1 MKKSFITTVLLGV
14 MISSQA
20 QLTHFFPDSNSYF
33 SVSWMK
39 FWFQGDTTIGDYT
52 YKKVYM
58 QNGDSIADFNRA
70 SYFAAIREDTI
81 AEKVYCVNPTYGV
94 PYTDAR
100 DEREVLLYDFS
111 LNVGEKVNFYSFW
124 SSWGSQGWGSGSPY
138 IKEQVVIS
146 IDSILIDNHY
156 RKRINFHNEH
166 SGIEYWIEGIGS
178 THGIF
183 FSGNFDIADAM
194 DWTRLL
200 CVHIDGRIIYPS
212 SDYSNSCYRKEYTNI
227 SEKKNEIF
235 KIYPTVADN
244 LLYVGTEKNIE
255 NFDYK
260 IINTQGQIINSGM
273 LKSNTVNVETLSKGF
288 YFIVISDKKQNS
300 KKQKFIKH

>member
-81 AEKVYCVNPTYGV
+81 AEKVYCVNPTYGI

-100 DEREVLLYDFS
+100 DEREVLLYDFY
-111 LNVGEKVNFYSFW
+111 VNTRDTVCYYSFW
-124 SSWGSQGWGSGSPY
+124 SGEF
-138 IKEQVVIS
+138 IKQIVES
-146 IDSILIDNHY
+146 IDSVLIDNQY
-156 RKRINFHNEH
+156 RKKINFINDYWGYPE
-166 SGIEYWIEGIGS
+166 SWIEGIGS
-178 THGIF
+178 TRGVF
-183 FSGNFDIADAM
+183 FAGFSGVVDAM
-194 DWTRLL
+194 DRTVLL
-200 CVHIDGRIIYPS
+200 CVHTDEKLIYQNQAYQSQNCFVRNYGVNIDEHK
-212 SDYSNSCYRKEYTNI
+212 KET
-227 SEKKNEIF
+227 F
-235 KIYPTVADN
+235 KIYPTVVDE
-244 LLYVGTEKNIE
+244 LLYIE
-255 NFDYK
+255 TDNGIECFDYK
-260 IINTQGQIINSGM
+260 IINTQGQIINSGI
-273 LKSNTVNVETLSKGF
+273 LKSNTVNVENLSKGF
-288 YFIVISDKKQNS
+288 YFIVISDKNQNS